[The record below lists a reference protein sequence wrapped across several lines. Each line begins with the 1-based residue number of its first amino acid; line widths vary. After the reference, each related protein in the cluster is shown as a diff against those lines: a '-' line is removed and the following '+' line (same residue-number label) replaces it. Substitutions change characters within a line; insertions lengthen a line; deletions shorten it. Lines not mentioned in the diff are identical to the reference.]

1 MARWGVVVGL
11 GIAAF
16 VALAIATED
25 MCSGL
30 TPSRLVSFAVIAVFF
45 AVVTEMS
52 LQRPFSGRPWM
63 PWMWAVAVGTTAFM
77 LLLVSFIAYF
87 GAECS
92 R

>member
-16 VALAIATED
+16 VALAFATED
-25 MCSGL
+25 MCSSMSQL
-30 TPSRLVSFAVIAVFF
+30 PAIAVIAVFIG
-45 AVVTEMS
+45 AVAWMS
-52 LQRPFSGRPWM
+52 LRRRFRDRPWM
-63 PWMWAVAVGTTAFM
+63 PWLWAVAAGAAGFM
-77 LLLVSFIAYF
+77 LLLVAFIAYF